1 MNENQIQKLYKL
13 RYPESLTR
21 KKKKIWEI
29 IIYNFHQK
37 FISENE
43 TVMEIAVGHG
53 EFINTI
59 SSAKK
64 IAVDI
69 NPDCENYLKKNIEFV
84 CCDANNIPKK
94 FFNKI
99 DTLYVSNFLE
109 HLNNKNELEKFFSIV
124 KKLLKRDGKFMILG
138 PNLRY
143 LPGKYWDYYD
153 HYLGL
158 THFSLIEALQLSG
171 FDITYVKDK
180 FLPHLDRDAT
190 KISHPFFVYLYLKFP
205 IFWKVLGKQFFII
218 AKKI

>member
-158 THFSLIEALQLSG
+158 THFSLIEALQLNG